1 MKSFLLKFLVL
12 SLFFVQLNAIQAQGL
27 KGAFN
32 KVKSTV
38 GEAANK
44 VISST
49 TSSST
54 SPSEGPA
61 KPLAP
66 EVKNSV
72 SQLRAYTGLT
82 KAAFETKVKS
92 LGFAEGV
99 DDIGLGGVVYKSKKS
114 SYVLSVIYGT
124 RNGEMVVRDITKG
137 FMSKKPVIS
146 ALKTEFI
153 GYSKQCADL
162 KTKFDEAFVR
172 PNDRKSL
179 NKANARNQENREAK
193 FIPALNKFV
202 SANEDGSIFERYSE
216 PDYDYN
222 VGLMYSK
229 LGSMSLLTVRIIDKT
244 IETGGEV

>member
-1 MKSFLLKFLVL
+1 MKRVFLKLLVF
-12 SLFFVQLNAIQAQGL
+12 SLFVVQINTIQAQGL
-27 KGAFN
+27 KGALN

-49 TSSST
+49 TSDS

-72 SQLRAYTGLT
+72 SQLRSYTGLT
-82 KAAFETKVKS
+82 KAAFETKIKS
-92 LGFAEGV
+92 LGFSEAV
-99 DDIGLGGVVYKSKKS
+99 DDIGLGGTVYKSKKS
-114 SYVLSVIYGT
+114 NYALSVIYGT

-146 ALKTEFI
+146 ALKTEFLD
-153 GYSKQCADL
+153 YSKQCADL
-162 KTKFDEAFVR
+162 KTKFEEAFVR

-179 NKANARNQENREAK
+179 NKASVRNLENREAK
-193 FIPALNKFV
+193 YLPALNKFV
-202 SANEDGSIFERYSE
+202 TANEDGSIFERYSE

-244 IETGGEV
+244 IDTGGEV